1 MTDLPRKSSQLTD
14 PEPWHL
20 ARDADA
26 ASVTAFEARLER
38 VVHAYHRW
46 KTACLAAVADADVA
60 GESFTGN
67 DVAILNVIR
76 MKERPKSRVE
86 VARLLNR
93 DDTSNLQYGL
103 RKLLRAGLV
112 EKVDADARKTAT
124 YRATRKGIEVT
135 EAYAELRRDL
145 LISTTAGIEGSAD
158 ALAAAGNLLDLMA
171 GHYDQAAKLAVTR
184 RY

>member
-20 ARDADA
+20 AR
-26 ASVTAFEARLER
+26 
-38 VVHAYHRW
+38 
-46 KTACLAAVADADVA
+46 
-60 GESFTGN
+60 
-67 DVAILNVIR
+67 
-76 MKERPKSRVE
+76 
-86 VARLLNR
+86 
-93 DDTSNLQYGL
+93 
-103 RKLLRAGLV
+103 
-112 EKVDADARKTAT
+112 DADARKTAT